1 MNVSIVPALKVL
13 RPAAMLV
20 IVILVGLVL
29 GYWANATFVPGNS
42 PEQPIAFSHK
52 IHAGDNEVPCLY
64 CHTQA
69 RRSPSAGVPA
79 VSKCVGC
86 HLEVA
91 TEKPQIRLLMSY
103 WENREPIPWIKV
115 HDLPDFVHFT
125 HKRHV
130 LANIE
135 CQTCHGPVETMD
147 RITVSSRAV
156 NGSAQV
162 GHPWKMG
169 LCLSCHRENEVVNG
183 IDCLTCHK

>member
-1 MNVSIVPALKVL
+1 
-13 RPAAMLV
+13 
-20 IVILVGLVL
+20 
-29 GYWANATFVPGNS
+29 
-42 PEQPIAFSHK
+42 
-52 IHAGDNEVPCLY
+52 
-64 CHTQA
+64 
-69 RRSPSAGVPA
+69 
-79 VSKCVGC
+79 
-86 HLEVA
+86 VA